1 MFSEYNEQVTQ
12 LKASDAH
19 FLQIF
24 ERHDAL
30 DQQIKRLEH
39 HEEHATSLEIE
50 VLKKEKLALKDQV
63 YAILRKTVLTK

>member
-1 MFSEYNEQVTQ
+1 
-12 LKASDAH
+12 
-19 FLQIF
+19 LQIF